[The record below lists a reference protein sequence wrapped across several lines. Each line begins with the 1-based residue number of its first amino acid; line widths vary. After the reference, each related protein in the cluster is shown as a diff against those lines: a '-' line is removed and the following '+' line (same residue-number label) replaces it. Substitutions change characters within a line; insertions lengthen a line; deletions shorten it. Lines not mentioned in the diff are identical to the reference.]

1 MDLILVRHGQSQN
14 NATQEG
20 ILNSPLTSL
29 GHQQAESVGRAV
41 AALKPEVIASG
52 SLQRAL
58 QTAWATAEQ
67 VNLPIEVW
75 NHAHEVRLKSGYD
88 GLHIDEMYQRFPS
101 AIFNEKNMVNDRWQH
116 TSDNSLERARTRAT
130 TLLDNFWE
138 KYLGKRVAVF
148 LHGHLNRLI
157 IQSILGPS
165 TFGRIHIRQPNAC
178 INRFI
183 FEDEHIHVH
192 SISDVSHLTQD
203 GIKIT

>member
-41 AALKPEVIASG
+41 AALKPEIIASG

-67 VNLPIEVW
+67 VNSPIEVW
-75 NHAHEVRLKSGYD
+75 NHAHEVRLKSGYE
-88 GLHIDEMYQRFPS
+88 GLGIDEMHKRFPN
-101 AIFNEKNMVNDRWQH
+101 AIFNEKDMINGRWQYVNDY
-116 TSDNSLERARTRAT
+116 SIECARERAT
-130 TLLDNFWE
+130 TLIDNLWE
-138 KYLGKRVAVF
+138 KYLGKRVAIF

-165 TFGRIHIRQPNAC
+165 TFRRIHIRQPNAC

-183 FEDEHIHVH
+183 FKEDHIHVH
-192 SISDVSHLTQD
+192 SISDVSHLSQD
-203 GIKIT
+203 GIEIT